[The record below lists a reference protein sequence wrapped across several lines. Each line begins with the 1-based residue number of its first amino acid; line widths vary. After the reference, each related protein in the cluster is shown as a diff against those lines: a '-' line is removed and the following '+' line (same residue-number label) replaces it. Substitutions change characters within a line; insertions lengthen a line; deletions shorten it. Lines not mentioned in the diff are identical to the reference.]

1 MSAVAEG
8 EVAREAR
15 RVFRKLGSPAA
26 HLRRCEN
33 GDFRI
38 VAHGEGDG
46 CASVAAALVDAF
58 VRRGWLAGVGTS
70 HFVLTEAGAGWYA
83 RITAEEAPFAAQ
95 HQIRIRKLVA
105 DENGVE
111 QVVTVNEA
119 ESPLSQ
125 LRRRRMIDA
134 AQFEAG
140 EKLRRDFTLAQLMP
154 RLGVDLTAP
163 AVLGRRRHAPG
174 HTLSDTVIA
183 AKQRF
188 NDAMR
193 AAGPGLSDML
203 FDVCCH
209 LRSLAESERAKGW
222 PKRSA
227 RIVLILALERLVEH
241 YGLRVRGCA
250 RMRVWRMEDVDGT
263 AGA

>member
-15 RVFRKLGSPAA
+15 RVFRKLGSPGS
-26 HLRRCEN
+26 HLRRRES

-46 CASVAAALVDAF
+46 CAPVAAALVDAF
-58 VRRGWLAGVGTS
+58 VRRGWLTGIGAS

-83 RITAEEAPFAAQ
+83 RVTAEEAPFAAQ
-95 HQIRIRKLVA
+95 HQVLTRRLVA
-105 DENGVE
+105 DKNGVE

-125 LRRRRMIDA
+125 LRRRRLIDA

-163 AVLGRRRHAPG
+163 VVVGRRGQGPD

-188 NDAMR
+188 NNAMH
-193 AAGPGLSDML
+193 AAGPGLSDLL

-209 LRSLAESERAKGW
+209 LRGLPESERAKGW
-222 PKRSA
+222 PRRSA
-227 RIVLILALERLVEH
+227 RIVLILALERLVVH

-250 RMRVWRMEDVDGT
+250 RMRVWQFEDVGEKT
-263 AGA
+263 GA